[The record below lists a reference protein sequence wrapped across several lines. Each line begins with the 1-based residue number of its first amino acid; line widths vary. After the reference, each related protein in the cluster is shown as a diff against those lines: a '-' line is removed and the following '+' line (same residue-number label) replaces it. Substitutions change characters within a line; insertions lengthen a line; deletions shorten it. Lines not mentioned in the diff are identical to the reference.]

1 MVRSEIIKKLS
12 DLNPSIF
19 RRDITKCVDLIVAKL
34 IRELSSGSRIEL
46 RDLGIFYTKLRKS
59 RTARNPKTGDKVNV
73 PDKKFVRFKMSR
85 SLRKE
90 INKGE

>member
-1 MVRSEIIKKLS
+1 MVRSEIIQKLC
-12 DLNPSIF
+12 DLNPNLY
-19 RRDITKCVDLIVAKL
+19 RKDITKCVDLIVAKL

>member
-1 MVRSEIIKKLS
+1 MVRSEIIQKLC
-12 DLNPSIF
+12 DLNPNLY
-19 RRDITKCVDLIVAKL
+19 RKDITKCVDLIVAKL

-73 PDKKFVRFKMSR
+73 PDKKYVRFKMSR

>member
-19 RRDITKCVDLIVAKL
+19 RRDITKCVDLIVKKL

-59 RTARNPKTGDKVNV
+59 RIARNPSTGEQIFTTEKRLVG
-73 PDKKFVRFKMSR
+73 FKMSR